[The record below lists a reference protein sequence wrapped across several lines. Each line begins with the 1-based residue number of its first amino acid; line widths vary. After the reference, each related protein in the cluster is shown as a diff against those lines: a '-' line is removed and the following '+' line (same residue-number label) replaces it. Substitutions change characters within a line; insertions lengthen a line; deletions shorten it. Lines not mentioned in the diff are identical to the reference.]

1 MRVGSG
7 RVGSVLDLDKIEFLP
22 VGTVVLSEHG
32 PLLSTGEIAAAL
44 ALSGGRLRRG
54 PMREPG
60 AAKVAALVLA
70 GLDRGG
76 GLSRLQRRAALAREA
91 DMADLDGR
99 ATPAQLATLRA
110 LWGSDARAQRCVDVT
125 FCLVDA
131 TDDGVLDLPRPR
143 IDAHGAGRGMTVG
156 YATALGRLGAASE
169 DEITAALYR
178 SPDYGHHGPVVLD
191 LAETFAAIEL
201 DHGLT
206 RPNLT
211 TALTHGDR
219 ARLRACRA
227 AARVVI
233 ATR

>member
-1 MRVGSG
+1 
-7 RVGSVLDLDKIEFLP
+7 
-22 VGTVVLSEHG
+22 
-32 PLLSTGEIAAAL
+32 
-44 ALSGGRLRRG
+44 
-54 PMREPG
+54 
-60 AAKVAALVLA
+60 
-70 GLDRGG
+70 
-76 GLSRLQRRAALAREA
+76 
-91 DMADLDGR
+91 
-99 ATPAQLATLRA
+99 
-110 LWGSDARAQRCVDVT
+110 VDVT

-233 ATR
+233 APADHRSRPAPVDPDPGLIGADWRGADAPLTARR